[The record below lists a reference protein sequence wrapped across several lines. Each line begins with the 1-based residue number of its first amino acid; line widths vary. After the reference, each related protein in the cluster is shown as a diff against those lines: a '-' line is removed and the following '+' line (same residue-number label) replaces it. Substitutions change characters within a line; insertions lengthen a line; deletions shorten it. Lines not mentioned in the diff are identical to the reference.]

1 MEETPA
7 SGFRSVVVPPLLLL
21 ALLLLQGAPARCAA
35 PRERPTSSAGA
46 RGLGEVGTV
55 AAAAAAAP
63 ELPMAV
69 YEQKYY
75 LQRLFTRYGQEGHLS
90 LDALQKLLVNL
101 GIGEIRVLEDQDEDH
116 DHDEDH
122 DQDHDQDDDQDNDQD
137 HDHDQDH
144 DRDQDRDRDEGDAG
158 HRAGHDRLPGP
169 VGRRRGSF
177 SSAADG
183 AGDVGPRTAAPTGGA
198 GDWRGP
204 PRGAPGGAR
213 SAREVPHG
221 RGAWGAA
228 ERQSR
233 TAVQDYLASLG
244 LSGDHGHIHE
254 ECMNITTLLWN
265 YGMSSASGVN
275 QDQFIFLCPAML
287 YQIDSRVCVK
297 QQHDRHGTSG
307 AATAPDTG
315 AAAWGW
321 GFLAITAISL
331 LSLLAAAFIPAL
343 SPDALSSILGFLV
356 ALAVGTLS
364 GDALLHLLP
373 HAQGEGHGHEPGG
386 AGGDWTSGLVE
397 RLLPLGKGM
406 VALGGVYLM
415 FLLESLLPLL
425 RVRRGQKASHPKRE
439 AREACKGG
447 DKEAPPCEELELKVD
462 AARQSGGSHA
472 EEVSR
477 EERDPERRREGRA
490 HGGGLGQHR
499 GHSHAPP
506 GGAGHVG
513 NIAWMVIMGDGLH
526 NFTDGLAIGAAFS
539 SSVTVGLSTSIAVLC
554 HEVPHELGD
563 FAVLLRAGMSLRRA
577 VCYNLLSALLGYL
590 GMAIGVAV
598 GRHLHSFTLWIFAL
612 TAGCFLYVALVSMLP
627 ELRADGR
634 GPRGLGHF
642 LLQNAGLLL
651 GFAIMFLI
659 ALFEDSIALSLS
671 F

>member
-1 MEETPA
+1 MEETLGSA
-7 SGFRSVVVPPLLLL
+7 FRSVVVPPLLLAL
-21 ALLLLQGAPARCAA
+21 LLLLQGAPARCAA
-35 PRERPTSSAGA
+35 PHERPTSSAGA
-46 RGLGEVGTV
+46 GGLGEVGT
-55 AAAAAAAP
+55 AAAVP
-63 ELPMAV
+63 DLPMAV

-101 GIGEIRVLEDQDEDH
+101 GIGEIRVLEDQEEDH

-122 DQDHDQDDDQDNDQD
+122 DQDHDQEN
-137 HDHDQDH
+137 DQDH
-144 DRDQDRDRDEGDAG
+144 DRDHGRDRGDGDAG
-158 HRAGHDRLPGP
+158 RRAGHDGLLGP
-169 VGRRRGSF
+169 MDRRRGGS
-177 SSAADG
+177 SSATDG

-204 PRGAPGGAR
+204 PRGAPRGAR
-213 SAREVPHG
+213 GAREVPHG
-221 RGAWGAA
+221 GGAWGAA
-228 ERQSR
+228 EKQSR

-297 QQHDRHGTSG
+297 QQHDRHGASG

-343 SPDALSSILGFLV
+343 SPDALSSMLGFLV

-373 HAQGEGHGHEPGG
+373 HAQGGGHGHKPGG

-397 RLLPLGKGM
+397 QLLPLGKGM
-406 VALGGVYLM
+406 AALGGVYLM
-415 FLLESLLPLL
+415 FLLDSLLPLL
-425 RVRRGQKASHPKRE
+425 RVRREEKKRE
-439 AREACKGG
+439 AREVREGG
-447 DKEAPPCEELELKVD
+447 EKAPPCEELELKVD
-462 AARQSGGSHA
+462 AACRSGGSDA
-472 EEVSR
+472 EKVSR
-477 EERDPERRREGRA
+477 GDRDPERRREGRA
-490 HGGGLGQHR
+490 HGGGLEQHR
-499 GHSHAPP
+499 GHSHAPL
-506 GGAGHVG
+506 GKAGRVG

-577 VCYNLLSALLGYL
+577 VFYNLLSALLGYL

-598 GRHLHSFTLWIFAL
+598 GRHLRSFTLWIFAL

-634 GPRGLGHF
+634 GPKGLGRF